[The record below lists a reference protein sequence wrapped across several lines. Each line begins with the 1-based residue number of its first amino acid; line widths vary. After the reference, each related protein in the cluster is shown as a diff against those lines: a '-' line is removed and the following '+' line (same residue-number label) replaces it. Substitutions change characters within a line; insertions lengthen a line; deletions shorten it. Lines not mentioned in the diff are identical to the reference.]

1 MQFKTY
7 SENGTVVTKLTF
19 EELTIALKGIQLIL
33 QNAPSKIFIGV
44 LNAPLNHTF
53 SRKLKTCQ
61 HYQGLFQKIRACVQ
75 FNQKRARTSSKRAKL
90 WIFTPH
96 SSKFRAFGTLHP
108 PKRHVFLEFLEEN
121 KANHSSKRALR
132 AATARNKW
140 LKKALTMSGPRQC
153 FQDPV
158 KHLTAG
164 LHYEKFL

>member
-1 MQFKTY
+1 M
-7 SENGTVVTKLTF
+7 
-19 EELTIALKGIQLIL
+19 
-33 QNAPSKIFIGV
+33 
-44 LNAPLNHTF
+44 
-53 SRKLKTCQ
+53 
-61 HYQGLFQKIRACVQ
+61 Q

-121 KANHSSKRALR
+121 KANHFSKRALR
-132 AATARNKW
+132 AATARNKR
-140 LKKALTMSGPRQC
+140 LKKALTMSGPRQR

-164 LHYEKFL
+164 LHYERFLWEILFKELFQATLITYNTYQNSFKDFHEWPDANLLALRISSRNKQFGYLSQSMEIQY